1 MLHAIVFDFDGV
13 LADSEPL
20 HFEVYRRVLAEA
32 GITLSE
38 DLYYE
43 RYLGYD
49 DVGGFRAVLQ
59 DHGRPADERALRALV
74 TAKADMFPTLV
85 DGRNVLFP
93 GVADRVRQFAAS
105 VPLAIASGA
114 LPHEI
119 ELILGAAGLR
129 DAFQVVVG
137 AGDTPLSKPAPDPY
151 TRALEL
157 LQERGLVP
165 RDTDVA
171 ARCVAIEDS
180 KWGIQSAKRAGLT
193 CVGVTTSY
201 AASEL
206 TEADLVTDSVARLS
220 LVILRGLVDRPAE
233 HD

>member
-20 HFEVYRRVLAEA
+20 HFEVYRRVLADV
-32 GITLSE
+32 GITLSPE
-38 DLYYE
+38 LYYE

-59 DHGRPADERALRALV
+59 DNGRPADDRAIRAL
-74 TAKADMFPTLV
+74 TSAKADMFPSLIM
-85 DGRNVLFP
+85 GRDVLFP
-93 GVADRVRQFAAS
+93 GVAARVRHFASA

-119 ELILGAAGLR
+119 ELILGASGLR

-137 AGDTPLSKPAPDPY
+137 AGDTPQSKPAPDPY
-151 TRALEL
+151 ARAVRL
-157 LQERGLVP
+157 LQDRGLIP
-165 RDTDVA
+165 IGDDAA

-180 KWGIQSAKRAGLT
+180 KWGIQSAKRAGLA

-201 AASEL
+201 PAAEL
-206 TEADLVTDSVARLS
+206 TDADLVVDGVASLS
-220 LVILRGLVDRPAE
+220 IDMVRELVA
-233 HD
+233 

>member
-20 HFEVYRRVLAEA
+20 HFEVYRRVLADV
-32 GITLSE
+32 GIDLRPE
-38 DLYYE
+38 LYYE

-59 DHGRPADERALRALV
+59 DNGREVNEAAIRALT
-74 TAKADMFPTLV
+74 TAKADMFPSLV
-85 DGRNVLFP
+85 IGRDVLFP
-93 GVADRVRQFAAS
+93 GVADRVRHFAAS

-114 LPHEI
+114 LPREI

-137 AGDTPLSKPAPDPY
+137 AGDTPQSKPAPDPY
-151 TRALEL
+151 ARAVRL
-157 LQERGLVP
+157 LQDRQLIPAG
-165 RDTDVA
+165 DDMA

-180 KWGIQSAKRAGLT
+180 KWGIQSAKRAGLA

-201 AASEL
+201 PAAEL
-206 TEADLVTDSVARLS
+206 TDADLVVDGVASLS
-220 LVILRGLVDRPAE
+220 IDMVRELVA
-233 HD
+233 

>member
-20 HFEVYRRVLAEA
+20 HFEVYRRVLADI
-32 GITLSE
+32 GITLNAN
-38 DLYYE
+38 LYYE

-59 DHGRPADERALRALV
+59 DHGRPADDGALQALV
-74 TAKADMFPTLV
+74 TAKAGMFPTLV

-137 AGDTPLSKPAPDPY
+137 AGDTPHSKPAPDPY
-151 TRALEL
+151 TRAVQL
-157 LQERGLVP
+157 LQNRGLVP
-165 RDTDVA
+165 RAPDA
-171 ARCVAIEDS
+171 A
-180 KWGIQSAKRAGLT
+180 
-193 CVGVTTSY
+193 
-201 AASEL
+201 
-206 TEADLVTDSVARLS
+206 
-220 LVILRGLVDRPAE
+220 IL
-233 HD
+233 